1 MNYGIFG
8 QFLRKQIS
16 VNEFI
21 STNLLKII
29 INVKCTLKIILK
41 TCTCL
46 QTDAVIIQYTVF
58 KLLTPLLKG

>member
-29 INVKCTLKIILK
+29 INVKCTLKIISK

-46 QTDAVIIQYTVF
+46 QIAAVIIQYTVF